1 MKALQKSWSP
11 EETTSGDNS
20 NAGGHCTTLF
30 CSTARKHC
38 WHPILFFSLTSFVDI
53 PLYMD
58 KMKGRLCRRVGLLRK
73 LHLVTTAM
81 LMAIAQ
87 CCFAALRREALL
99 ASNKADVM
107 WEPDVVGMN
116 TDEDGKS
123 L

>member
-1 MKALQKSWSP
+1 
-11 EETTSGDNS
+11 
-20 NAGGHCTTLF
+20 
-30 CSTARKHC
+30 
-38 WHPILFFSLTSFVDI
+38 
-53 PLYMD
+53 MD

>member
-1 MKALQKSWSP
+1 MQKRWSP
-11 EETTSGDNS
+11 EETTSGDDS
-20 NAGGHCTTLF
+20 NTGGHCTILF

-38 WHPILFFSLTSFVDI
+38 WHPIFLFFFFSLTSFVDI
-53 PLYMD
+53 PLHMD
-58 KMKGRLCRRVGLLRK
+58 KIKGKLCRRVGLLRK
-73 LHLVTTAM
+73 LHLVTTAT

-87 CCFAALRREALL
+87 YCFAAQRREALQ